1 MLKPELCPMHVE
13 CCEHCKEWE
22 PIPFHNDGG
31 VCLARREMSTH
42 QGSSPGFGNKGANLV
57 AIKKL
62 VPPVPPQFA
71 SAEKRL
77 AALITGG
84 YRRGRYGGCQTPFA
98 LAAFLSGGNT
108 SPARY

>member
-22 PIPFHNDGG
+22 PIPFHDDGG
-31 VCLARREMSTH
+31 VCLARHGMSMHRRST
-42 QGSSPGFGNKGANLV
+42 PDFGNKGANLS

-62 VPPVPPQFA
+62 GLPVPPQLA
-71 SAEKRL
+71 SKEKRL

-84 YRRGRYGGCQTPFA
+84 
-98 LAAFLSGGNT
+98 
-108 SPARY
+108 